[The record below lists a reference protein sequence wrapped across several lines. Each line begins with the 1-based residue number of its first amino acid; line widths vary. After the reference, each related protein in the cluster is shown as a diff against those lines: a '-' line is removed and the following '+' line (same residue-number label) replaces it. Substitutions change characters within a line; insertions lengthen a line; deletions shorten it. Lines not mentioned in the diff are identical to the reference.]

1 MKHKFQQFVFA
12 FLICLIGTSFH
23 PKWGIGIALGFAFLK
38 NIIDSFSSDDG
49 WSWAPIASAIAGGTT
64 GVVVYIAIDQYQ
76 ILQTVTSAVER
87 FVAGY

>member
-1 MKHKFQQFVFA
+1 MKHKFQQFVYA
-12 FLICLIGTSFH
+12 FLICLVGTSFH
-23 PKWGIGIALGFAFLK
+23 PKWGIGIALGFSLLK

-64 GVVVYIAIDQYQ
+64 GVVVYIAIDQYGW
-76 ILQTVTSAVER
+76 IATVTGAVER

>member
-1 MKHKFQQFVFA
+1 MKNKIQQFFLA
-12 FLICLIGTSFH
+12 FLICVIGTSFH
-23 PKWGIGIALGFAFLK
+23 PKYGIGIALGFSLLK

-76 ILQTVTSAVER
+76 ILQTVMSAVEQ
-87 FVAGY
+87 FIAGY